1 VTARQDGDVAVPAGG
16 DDPNGD
22 SRIDWPAGVA
32 DDFCVTVN
40 GVERSVTCRPQTPLL
55 YALRNDWD
63 LKGTR
68 LGCGLGQCGACM
80 VLVDGEPTAS
90 CSLPIQAVNGRSVT
104 TVEGL
109 SAEGRLGRLQES
121 FLEEQASQCGYCMS
135 GILISATALLARNPR
150 PDRAE
155 ICQALDGNLCR
166 CGSHNRVIRAVLRAV
181 GSA

>member
-1 VTARQDGDVAVPAGG
+1 MTARQDGGVAPAVGG
-16 DDPNGD
+16 GGTTSEPQ
-22 SRIDWPAGVA
+22 IDWPAGVA

-55 YALRNDWD
+55 YALRNDWG

-68 LGCGLGQCGACM
+68 MGCALGQCGACM

-90 CSLPIQAVNGRSVT
+90 CSLPIQAVDGRRVT

-109 SAEGRLGRLQES
+109 SAEGRLGRLQGC
-121 FLEEQASQCGYCMS
+121 FVEEQASQCGYCMS
-135 GILISATALLARNPR
+135 GVLICATALLARNAR
-150 PDRAE
+150 PNRAE

-181 GSA
+181 RS